1 MRYNAIWQKEE
12 LQMVLANEIN
22 AVLGGSKV
30 IRRKL
35 DSDFDYVDMI
45 RVGLPIAALAAIA
58 KSLDLPEDQILTAL
72 RIPKRTAARRKAT
85 NERLRP
91 VETERL
97 LRLAR
102 AMATATDVLGDRKEA
117 AGWLQRP
124 HPVLGDLSPISLLDT
139 DIGLQKVLDILSRI
153 EYGVY
158 S

>member
-1 MRYNAIWQKEE
+1 
-12 LQMVLANEIN
+12 MVHASEVSSL
-22 AVLGGSKV
+22 LGGFRVIGSKPT
-30 IRRKL
+30 
-35 DSDFDYVDMI
+35 SEFDYVELI
-45 RVGLPIAALAAIA
+45 REGLPFESLAAAA
-58 KSLDLPEDQILTAL
+58 KALDLSEDQVLAAL
-72 RIPKRTAARRKAT
+72 RIPKRTAARRKAA
-85 NERLRP
+85 NERLRAT
-91 VETERL
+91 ESERL

-124 HPVLGDLSPISLLDT
+124 HPVLGDASPISLLDT